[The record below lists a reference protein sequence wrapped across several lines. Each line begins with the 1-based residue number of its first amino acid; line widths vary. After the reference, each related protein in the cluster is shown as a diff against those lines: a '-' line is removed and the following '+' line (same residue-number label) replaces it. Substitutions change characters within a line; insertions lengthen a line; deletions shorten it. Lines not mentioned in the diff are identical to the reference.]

1 MNKIMRVSI
10 VTMLFNLA
18 VTTLN
23 FIFGLYFLELTG
35 SAFIFGTLI
44 IIGPVVS
51 LIFTP
56 IMTRIVDYY
65 NHRKI
70 LVLSQL
76 ISCGSLLV
84 YWAIGSWID
93 ISKITVAYVLMIIIR
108 ISEKLFIVTFKA
120 SVPQITDREHFQ
132 QINAAMQSATSIA
145 NMAGPIVGG
154 VAYGVFSLRLFILLI
169 SATIIISILFTIS
182 IQFKTEKN
190 ASNKKKGSFLS
201 IVKYVKSHS
210 IILSLVI
217 IAMFVN
223 FFASAITIGLPIVV
237 LRQLGLPKLVYS
249 LLDSLTSIAMVFGG
263 VILTFRKNKSEL
275 KTVYRAI
282 FSFTAIILL
291 FGVPEL
297 IPNKFTTVI
306 LLGILIIGFGL
317 VVVFA
322 NTAMTTY
329 LQEKVPLSKQGGV
342 YSIINAISQL
352 FVPLGALGYGVL
364 FDYFESYEVFITSG
378 IFALIIIA
386 SLLMKERRLF

>member
-1 MNKIMRVSI
+1 
-10 VTMLFNLA
+10 
-18 VTTLN
+18 
-23 FIFGLYFLELTG
+23 
-35 SAFIFGTLI
+35 
-44 IIGPVVS
+44 
-51 LIFTP
+51 
-56 IMTRIVDYY
+56 MTRIVDYY

-76 ISCGSLLV
+76 ISCGSLLI

-93 ISKITVAYVLMIIIR
+93 INKITVAYVLMIIIR
-108 ISEKLFIVTFKA
+108 ISEELFIVTFKA

-145 NMAGPIVGG
+145 NMAGPIIGG

-190 ASNKKKGSFLS
+190 ASNKKRGSFVS

-223 FFASAITIGLPIVV
+223 FFASAITIGLPIIV

-249 LLDSLTSIAMVFGG
+249 LLDSLTSVAMVFGG
-263 VILTFRKNKSEL
+263 IILTLRKNKSEL
-275 KTVYRAI
+275 KIVYRSM

-306 LLGILIIGFGL
+306 LLGVLIIGFGL

-342 YSIINAISQL
+342 YSIINALSQL

-386 SLLMKERRLF
+386 SLLLKERRSF

>member
-1 MNKIMRVSI
+1 MRVTI

-51 LIFTP
+51 LMFTP

-76 ISCGSLLV
+76 ISCGSLLM

-108 ISEKLFIVTFKA
+108 ISEELFIVTFKA

-145 NMAGPIVGG
+145 NMAGPIIGG

-190 ASNKKKGSFLS
+190 ASNKKRGSFVS

-223 FFASAITIGLPIVV
+223 FFASAITIGLPIIV

-249 LLDSLTSIAMVFGG
+249 LLDSLTSVAMVFGG
-263 VILTFRKNKSEL
+263 IILTLRKNKSEL
-275 KTVYRAI
+275 KIVYRSM

-306 LLGILIIGFGL
+306 LLGVLIIGFGL

-342 YSIINAISQL
+342 YSIINALSQL

-386 SLLMKERRLF
+386 SLLLKERRSF

>member
-1 MNKIMRVSI
+1 MRVTI

-35 SAFIFGTLI
+35 SAFVFGTLI

-51 LIFTP
+51 LMFTP

-76 ISCGSLLV
+76 ISCGSLLI

-93 ISKITVAYVLMIIIR
+93 INKITVAYVLMIIIR
-108 ISEKLFIVTFKA
+108 ISEELFIVTFKA

-145 NMAGPIVGG
+145 NMAGPIIGG

-190 ASNKKKGSFLS
+190 ASNKKRGSFVS

-223 FFASAITIGLPIVV
+223 FFASAITIGLPIIV

-249 LLDSLTSIAMVFGG
+249 LLDSLTSVAMVFGG
-263 VILTFRKNKSEL
+263 IILTLRKNKSEL
-275 KTVYRAI
+275 KIVYRSM

-306 LLGILIIGFGL
+306 LLGVLIIGFGL

-342 YSIINAISQL
+342 YSIINALSQL

-386 SLLMKERRLF
+386 SLLLKERRSF